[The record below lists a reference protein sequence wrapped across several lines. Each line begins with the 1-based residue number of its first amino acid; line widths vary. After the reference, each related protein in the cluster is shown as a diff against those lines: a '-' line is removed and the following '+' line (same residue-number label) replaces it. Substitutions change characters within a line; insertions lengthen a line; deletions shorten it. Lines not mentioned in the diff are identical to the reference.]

1 MRNTVGMILC
11 GGFGKRLRPLTE
23 TVPKPL
29 IEIKDDYT
37 ILDKQLFDFK
47 NAGVNQ
53 VFLLTGFLSDKIR
66 ERFGEEYLGVKI
78 EYVEEDK
85 PLGTLMP

>member
-1 MRNTVGMILC
+1 MIKLIGDIMTRTVGMILC

-29 IEIKDDYT
+29 IEMKDDYSILENYNNYT

-47 NAGVNQ
+47 NAGV
-53 VFLLTGFLSDKIR
+53 
-66 ERFGEEYLGVKI
+66 ERYFF
-78 EYVEEDK
+78 
-85 PLGTLMP
+85 

>member
-1 MRNTVGMILC
+1 MTETVGMILC

-29 IEIKDDYT
+29 VEIKDDYT

-47 NAGVNQ
+47 NAGVISYFVPPSKYLASKN
-53 VFLLTGFLSDKIR
+53 LTFPKLIDTSN
-66 ERFGEEYLGVKI
+66 L
-78 EYVEEDK
+78 
-85 PLGTLMP
+85 PL